1 MIESCSF
8 KSEVYPVHMAARRRG
23 TWGGR
28 RTGAGRKPTLREP
41 VSFTGDLERADL
53 EALAQIAE
61 QRGVSVAALVR
72 TAVTAYVKRQRR

>member
-1 MIESCSF
+1 MTDTCLF
-8 KSEVYPVHMAARRRG
+8 KNERYPVRVAARPEG

-28 RTGAGRKPTLREP
+28 RAGAGRKPTLREP

-53 EALAQIAE
+53 EALAEIAE

-72 TAVTAYVKRQRR
+72 AAVAAYVKRQRR